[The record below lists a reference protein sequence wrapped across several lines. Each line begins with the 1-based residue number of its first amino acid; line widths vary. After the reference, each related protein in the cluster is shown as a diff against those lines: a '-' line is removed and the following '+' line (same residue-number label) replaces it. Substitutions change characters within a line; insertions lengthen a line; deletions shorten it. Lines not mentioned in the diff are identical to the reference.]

1 MQNNLEQATHFVTQ
15 LQQAH
20 RIVAAFY
27 QHILPLF
34 DNLASQAMDA
44 DFWYWYPSETSRP
57 CRTFTRP
64 SSSWAWDFL
73 PIFASEHAYKN
84 WDSDTTKKGD
94 ETLVFRL
101 WVDDDFRFSSP
112 LRAGKKSQPNPL
124 QLDGQGIVE
133 VILVRSLEDSERDF
147 DNLWNDMPWPAH
159 QPDWKQSEVCNLLE
173 ACSKHVS
180 LAQLLTNPDD
190 VAQWIK
196 EMNRI

>member
-1 MQNNLEQATHFVTQ
+1 MQNNLEQATHFVIQ

-27 QHILPLF
+27 QRILPLF

-147 DNLWNDMPWPAH
+147 DNLWNDMPWPAL
-159 QPDWKQSEVCNLLE
+159 QPEWKQNEVCNLLE
-173 ACSKHVS
+173 VCSKHVS
-180 LAQLLTNPDD
+180 LALLLTEPDD
-190 VAQWIK
+190 VVQWIK
-196 EMNRI
+196 EMNRV